1 VEKAITT
8 HKGGQFMTYFLMFYA
23 PFIVLFLAIGVAFFV
38 ALKDGAVRRQIEEE
52 K

>member
-1 VEKAITT
+1 MN
-8 HKGGQFMTYFLMFYA
+8 HFLMFYA

-38 ALKDGAVRRQIEEE
+38 ASKDGAVR